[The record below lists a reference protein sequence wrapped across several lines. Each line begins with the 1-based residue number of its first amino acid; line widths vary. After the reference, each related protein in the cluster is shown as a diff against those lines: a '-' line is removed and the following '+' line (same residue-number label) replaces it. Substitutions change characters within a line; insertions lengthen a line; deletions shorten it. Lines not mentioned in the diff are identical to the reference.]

1 MVEKSLENPQ
11 LLRLKFYQETKGEYE
26 YENYLDLVTFIF
38 GSRFS
43 FQHKC
48 DLWLGWGNLEYIPP
62 DPLNLCK
69 PGGEGWVRGTQ
80 LDISK
85 RFHCYDLPY
94 KLGTTSDAQT
104 LAAPSWLGF
113 LFISFSE
120 DGPLIYEYNELCGWN
135 YPVRLV
141 LFFIQD
147 KYNSDLIEVTCL
159 AYITPTP
166 QTCIA
171 GGGEGV

>member
-62 DPLNLCK
+62 DPLHLYK
-69 PGGEGWVRGTQ
+69 PEGGEVEYEVLKWIYQ
-80 LDISK
+80 K
-85 RFHCYDLPY
+85 
-94 KLGTTSDAQT
+94 
-104 LAAPSWLGF
+104 GF
-113 LFISFSE
+113 I
-120 DGPLIYEYNELCGWN
+120 
-135 YPVRLV
+135 
-141 LFFIQD
+141 
-147 KYNSDLIEVTCL
+147 VTICL
-159 AYITPTP
+159 TN
-166 QTCIA
+166 
-171 GGGEGV
+171 